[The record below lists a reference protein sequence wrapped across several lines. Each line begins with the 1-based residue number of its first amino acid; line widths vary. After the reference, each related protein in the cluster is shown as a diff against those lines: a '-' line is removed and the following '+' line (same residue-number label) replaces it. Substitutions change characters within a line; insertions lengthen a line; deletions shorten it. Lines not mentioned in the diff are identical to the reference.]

1 MKRLLRSACALS
13 GLALIIACETERTG
27 PTGVRQAT
35 AALYPGVTGSY
46 TGTGVLHL
54 TSYGATYTITCPL
67 TVDVPT
73 QADSSFSGAFA
84 VEATGDCSSRSGT
97 VNGAVRPDGT
107 LWFIAD
113 TPTPGANVFADAAT
127 ETGCT
132 LLSTAGSFS
141 GSLSGSVISAA
152 GQGVYDCPNSWGT
165 YRVTADVSV
174 SVTRS

>member
-1 MKRLLRSACALS
+1 MKRHLQSASALL
-13 GLALIIACETERTG
+13 GLALITACETDHTA
-27 PTGVRQAT
+27 PTGVRQVT
-35 AALYPGVTGSY
+35 AALYPGGTGSH
-46 TGTGVLHL
+46 TGTGLVHL

-73 QADSSFSGAFA
+73 QADSSFSGTFA
-84 VEATGDCSSRSGT
+84 VQATGDCSSRSGT

-113 TPTPGANVFADAAT
+113 TPTPGANVFEDAAT
-127 ETGCT
+127 DTGCR
-132 LLSTAGSFS
+132 LVSTTGSFS
-141 GSLSGSVISAA
+141 GSLSGNVISAA